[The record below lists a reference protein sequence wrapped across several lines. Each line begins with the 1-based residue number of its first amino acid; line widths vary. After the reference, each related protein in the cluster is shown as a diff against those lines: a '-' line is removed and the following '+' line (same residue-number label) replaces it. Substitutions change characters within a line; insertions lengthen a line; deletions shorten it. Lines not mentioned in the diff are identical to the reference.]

1 MTPKMPGLATKK
13 SPPEKDARALAPSAE
28 LGYSLAVIWLGPMPA
43 EPLPPLRQ
51 EDTVAIELP
60 AVRILIV
67 DDDRAICDYMQ
78 TLLERDGYQ
87 VKTLSDPTQV
97 EA

>member
-1 MTPKMPGLATKK
+1 MRVSSLLRGCEAHVSAFRSIHRPCRSRDQGQKDPENARHTSEKVVFRKK
-13 SPPEKDARALAPSAE
+13 HPRPCTLSGM
-28 LGYSLAVIWLGPMPA
+28 GYSEAVIWLGPMPA

-67 DDDRAICDYMQ
+67 
-78 TLLERDGYQ
+78 
-87 VKTLSDPTQV
+87 
-97 EA
+97 